1 MKLFLLVVLGQI
13 LSLFGNAALRFALP
27 LCLLRQT
34 QSSALYGTV
43 TALSM
48 LPALAGMLAGGALAD
63 RCRKARL
70 MAVLDLLTTGI
81 SIAAAVGLSCLPLL
95 PIVLFTLGS
104 LYALQGLYQ
113 PVVRASLPLLLEPH
127 QLVRGNATIQLVDT
141 IDELLGPLLGAL
153 LLEHFGLQGLLI
165 LCAACFALSAGIE
178 LCLHIPHDA
187 PGPGALSLR
196 ALAIDLRESAQ
207 FLAQQPAV
215 LQLTV
220 LMAVVNLLEVPAF
233 TIGVPVLVVQ
243 SLQKSDAA
251 LGFVQAVLSAGG
263 ICGGILAG
271 MLSARYPLHKGTRL
285 LFSLSGICIALGLAF
300 RFPALQ
306 FGSVLIAGFLF
317 MAVAA
322 LFNIWYFAQLQ
333 RQIPQAQLGRVTACV
348 TALACLTQPVGQA
361 VYGWAF
367 QCCAAHPAD
376 VLLAGGV
383 LAFLVL
389 FPFRQR

>member
-1 MKLFLLVVLGQI
+1 MKLFVLVVLGQI

-70 MAVLDLLTTGI
+70 MALLDLLTASI
-81 SIAAAVGLSCLPLL
+81 SVTAAVGLARLPLL
-95 PIVLFTLGS
+95 PVVLLTLGS
-104 LYALQGLYQ
+104 LYAIQGLYQ

-127 QLVRGNATIQLVDT
+127 QLVRGNAVIQLVDT
-141 IDELLGPLLGAL
+141 VDELLGPLLGAL
-153 LLEHFGLQGLLI
+153 LLEVFGLQGLLM
-165 LCAACFALSAGIE
+165 LCAVCFAFSAGME
-178 LCLHIPHDA
+178 LCLRIPQDV
-187 PGPGALSLR
+187 PDPGALSLR
-196 ALAIDLRESAQ
+196 ILAADLWESAQ
-207 FLAQQPAV
+207 FLARQPAV
-215 LQLTV
+215 LRLTF

-271 MLSARYPLHKGTRL
+271 TLFVRHPIRSGTRL
-285 LFSLSGICIALGLAF
+285 LVSLSGICIALGLAF

-306 FGSVLIAGFLF
+306 FGSVLVAGFCF

-333 RQIPQAQLGRVTACV
+333 RQIPQTQLGRVTACV
-348 TALACLTQPVGQA
+348 TVLACLTQPVGQA

-367 QCCAAHPAD
+367 QRCASHPAD

-389 FPFRQR
+389 FPLRQC